1 MSNSSNIISL
11 NITKFPQNLLLPG
24 EENDLTI
31 QIINNSAKNENFT
44 FVFDGENLETL
55 FLSEDLKDQVEF
67 ASKETKNIGVRLNPT
82 ADGSGKLTI
91 NVYWLKIIEYTVK
104 VQKVKEK
111 VPASKFDK
119 ILGAYSFKNTE
130 SVDKLNRDDYFIT
143 MSLKELK
150 KAEVEMEAMKKNYES
165 TLSTSSPN
173 TEAFTRIT
181 TEVIDKSVKNLAK
194 GYLSNSNLQ
203 KAIELALQLSDGNE
217 QTKLYINL
225 LRAYAIDNLEEVLQI
240 IKTLNDSNIQQ
251 NLYKSLVFDQ
261 LTINLIR
268 AMDLTENIED
278 LNVRVKFLFN
288 IIKELKE
295 QSSTENEIANLLN
308 RMINILF
315 TLRELNAGNRK
326 DQKLILESLK
336 DAIHIMAE
344 IKNPGLAHAIIE
356 RISITEV
363 KERIVKDLFDVIY
376 VLVDEVQRKVE
387 SDLVYSQYFL
397 LNTYVSNIT
406 NDVKKFSSIGG
417 NVSTNILTGDFNFKL
432 AFLSLS
438 SFDFS
443 TFPIMDRI
451 YNDLKFNLKKEI
463 GYYVFPSIQNSQNN
477 ELAILKNT
485 LSLFFKNFTNLAG
498 NLLVLNLDF
507 IPYLGKPTVIL
518 SSESDLTLDLQS
530 KIGKIGDS
538 VNLIIDDSMFK
549 GGKIYD
555 NLKSIFPSTKCDVFN
570 IILSYEFLND
580 YNAFLKLIQTL
591 F

>member
-91 NVYWLKIIEYTVK
+91 NV
-104 VQKVKEK
+104 KEK
-111 VPASKFDK
+111 VPTSKFDK

-130 SVDKLNRDDYFIT
+130 TVDRLNRDDYFIT

-173 TEAFTRIT
+173 KEAFTRIT
-181 TEVIDKSVKNLAK
+181 TEVIDKSIRNLAK

-203 KAIELALQLSDGNE
+203 KAMELALQLSDGNE

-251 NLYKSLVFDQ
+251 NLYKSLVFDL
-261 LTINLIR
+261 LTINPIR
-268 AMDLTENIED
+268 AMDLSENIED
-278 LNVRVKFLFN
+278 LNVRVKFLFT

-295 QSSTENEIANLLN
+295 QSSTENEMANLLN

-356 RISITEV
+356 RISIAEV

-438 SFDFS
+438 NFDFS
-443 TFPIMDRI
+443 IFPVMDRI

-463 GYYVFPSIQNSQNN
+463 GYYVFPSIQNFQNN
-477 ELAILKNT
+477 DLTILKNT
-485 LSLFFKNFTNLAG
+485 LSLFFKNFTNIAG

-507 IPYLGKPTVIL
+507 IPHLGKPTVIL
-518 SSESDLTLDLQS
+518 SSDSDLTLQS

-538 VNLIIDDSMFK
+538 VNLIIDDSTFK